1 MSRTISMLAVSAAIV
16 WAIGVVGPATAAPDP
31 NVLCHKTV
39 VKSLEKYKKT
49 YLKLYRNCLDKRN
62 LNLIADPG
70 CLDNVSSAKLTLAN
84 QKIAAQI
91 AKKCQMTNLTANGYR
106 SDCQYG
112 TATAG
117 IAGTCFNLPVT
128 TATEFA
134 ECMKCWKGAEFGRYV
149 ATLYASHAQE
159 VCGTALDDTSDSCS
173 AIGCTSPL
181 PNQGNLGKSG
191 ENDCQKMLA
200 KAALN
205 YLLKREHI
213 LEQCMLKGNT
223 RGACLADAK
232 IQLKLAAAETQKETL
247 IKKKCGNNRDPLAN
261 PPFCCRTGMGQVCT
275 AAVDRTDCIDNLGGT
290 IQENKTCGA
299 ACIGGSNDGAACVA
313 VSECPGGTCG
323 GSCENAPGGGQHI
336 TWWEHCPTNEP
347 CPGPTLNDMDDV
359 IGCVDA
365 AADALVDG
373 LLCLQFP
380 NGQACPTPA
389 VPTPTVTPTPP

>member
-1 MSRTISMLAVSAAIV
+1 MSRTISTLAAVAAIV
-16 WAIGVVGPATAAPDP
+16 FAVAEFPAHAATDP

-49 YLKLYRNCLDKRN
+49 YFKAYRNCLDKRN
-62 LNLIADPG
+62 LNQIPDPG
-70 CLDNVSSAKLTLAN
+70 CLDSVSSAKLTLAN

-91 AKKCQMTNLTANGYR
+91 AKKCSLANLTAVGFR

-117 IAGTCFNLPVT
+117 IAGTCFSMPVT
-128 TATEFA
+128 NATEFA
-134 ECMKCWKGAEFGRYV
+134 ECMKCWKRAEFGRYV

-159 VCGTALDDTSDSCS
+159 VCGAALDDTSANCS

-181 PNQGNLGKSG
+181 PSQRNLGDTG

-200 KAALN
+200 KASLN
-205 YLLKREHI
+205 YLLKREHFI
-213 LEQCMLKGNT
+213 EQCMLKGGT
-223 RGACLADAK
+223 RGSCLADPK
-232 IQLKLAAAETQKETL
+232 LQLKLAAAETQKETL
-247 IKKKCGNNRDPLAN
+247 IKKKCGNNRDPIAN
-261 PPFCCRTGMGQVCT
+261 PPFCCRTGTGQDCT
-275 AAVDRTDCIDNLGGT
+275 VAVDRNDCTTNLSGT
-290 IQENKTCGA
+290 VQENKTCGA
-299 ACIGGSNDGAACVA
+299 ACIGGTNDGTACVA

-323 GSCENAPGGGQHI
+323 GTCQNSPGGGQHI

-347 CPGPTLNDMDDV
+347 CPGPTLGNMDGV
-359 IGCVDA
+359 INCVDD

-380 NGQACPTPA
+380 NGQACPTP
-389 VPTPTVTPTPP
+389 VLTPTPTPTSTP